1 MLVLVRNIRKDG
13 AILGVLTFNGSPICW
28 TLENEAKAIP
38 AGYYSVMNSKSP
50 KFKRELPLISSASVP
65 ASRGIRIHVGNS
77 LKDTSGC
84 VCVGMGRNAE
94 KMTISDSQL
103 AETMVV
109 GLCRCCHELAVVECD
124 G

>member
-1 MLVLVRNIRKDG
+1 MLYVIRDKVTGVAVIGRLCLDG
-13 AILGVLTFNGSPICW
+13 AFICD
-28 TLENEAKAIP
+28 TLERRDKMIP
-38 AGYYSVMNSKSP
+38 IGTYKVEVNLSP

-84 VCVGMGRNAE
+84 VCVGMGRNIE
-94 KMTISDSQL
+94 KMTLTESQI

-109 GLCRCCHELAVVECD
+109 GLCCCCHELAVVEGD